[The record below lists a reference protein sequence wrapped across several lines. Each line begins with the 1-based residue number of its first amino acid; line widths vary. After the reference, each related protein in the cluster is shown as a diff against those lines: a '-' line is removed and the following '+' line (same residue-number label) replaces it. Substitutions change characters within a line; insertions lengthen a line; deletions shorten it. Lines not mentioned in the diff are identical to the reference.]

1 MVKNRRKR
9 GQGISTQFTEESEK
23 NFEERQNHNFNIA
36 IKEEVL
42 IIFMTLSHVNKMLVS
57 VC

>member
-9 GQGISTQFTEESEK
+9 RQGISSQFTEESEK
-23 NFEERQNHNFNIA
+23 NFEERQNHNFSIT
-36 IKEEVL
+36 IKKEVL
-42 IIFMTLSHVNKMLVS
+42 IIFMTLSHVSKMLVS